1 VITDQDD
8 AEGVGVRW
16 TSRPLSTTSGAE
28 AEKRLGLP
36 DWVDCGTMDMGQ
48 VNDVQYDE
56 WTGISIITRFDGS
69 IAVVKI

>member
-8 AEGVGVRW
+8 AEGLGVRW
-16 TSRPLSTTSGAE
+16 TGRSLSTTSGAE
-28 AEKRLGLP
+28 AEKRLGLT
-36 DWVDCGTMDMGQ
+36 DRVDCGTMDKGQ

-56 WTGISIITRFDGS
+56 WTGISVLTRLDGS